1 MLKFYPYSILTP
13 EKTVDIRQRIWNS
26 ELFQSHTL
34 PKNDHTGLNGNKLKC
49 IIGTHGHWKNQC
61 PLFFLTWHCQFFY
74 ITKYCIQN
82 CIIKFC
88 WISFESSFKPDT
100 NNRIERLQRI
110 WNSELFQSC
119 IIRVWTY
126 EHYDCDIALSLKF
139 FLLNI
144 IWDMGY

>member
-1 MLKFYPYSILTP
+1 MESFVNFWVKKFPKPDFLWIFEVVHLLRYVCIVQD
-13 EKTVDIRQRIWNS
+13 EHTVNRNWETAEN
-26 ELFQSHTL
+26 
-34 PKNDHTGLNGNKLKC
+34 
-49 IIGTHGHWKNQC
+49 GHWKNQC
-61 PLFFLTWHCQFFY
+61 RLFFLTWHCQFFY
-74 ITKYCIQN
+74 ITKYCIEN